1 MIFHAFIH
9 AALMQSLESLGEEL
23 FIQKTLEDN
32 AEKSSVGMGEN
43 TTG

>member
-1 MIFHAFIH
+1 VIFHTFIL
-9 AALMQSLESLGEEL
+9 AALMQSLERLGEEL

-32 AEKSSVGMGEN
+32 AEKSSVVMGEN